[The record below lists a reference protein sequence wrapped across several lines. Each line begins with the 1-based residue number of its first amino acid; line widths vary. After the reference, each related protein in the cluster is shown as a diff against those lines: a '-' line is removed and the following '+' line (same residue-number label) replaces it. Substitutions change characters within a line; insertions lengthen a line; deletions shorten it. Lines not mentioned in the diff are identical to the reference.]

1 VDTKFKGV
9 STSKMSWSEG
19 GRPTG
24 KNIVKTKVNHP
35 GGLGYETWSKSR
47 SGKVSIKGGQK

>member
-1 VDTKFKGV
+1 MDTKFKGV